1 MVKLEYPRR
10 REALSS
16 AARLL
21 VLGLLEERPMH
32 GYEILQLI
40 GEGELDRWTPVQAGS
55 IYYALNKLEQDGLIR
70 TAAEQR
76 TGDRL
81 RRVYATTEAGG
92 RELRRLLLGALA
104 KPPHS
109 TRSELA
115 LAAAWLHLLPR
126 EEVLERLAAAREAV
140 RAGRAEVARG
150 RAAKAGLSPIAEALF
165 DNAEAILDADERL
178 LDRVRDLLADGP
190 PAATRL
196 DSTPDSPE

>member
-1 MVKLEYPRR
+1 M
-10 REALSS
+10 SS

-40 GEGELDRWTPVQAGS
+40 NEGELDRWTPVQPGS

-70 TAAEQR
+70 TEAEER

-92 RELRRLLLGALA
+92 RELHRLLLNVLA

-109 TRSELA
+109 TRSEMA

-126 EEVLERLAAAREAV
+126 EQVLERLGAAREAV
-140 RAGRAEVARG
+140 LAERAEMARG

-165 DNAEAILDADERL
+165 DNVEAILDADERL
-178 LDRVRDLLADGP
+178 LDRLRDLLQAG
-190 PAATRL
+190 
-196 DSTPDSPE
+196 